1 MFSRRTV
8 ALWALAAVLLVAVV
22 AAEGG
27 QGAAGEG
34 GAGKQPEEPVDP
46 PKPKK
51 TARAPACSFK
61 GNTWKNSLSQ
71 TEKMWAGSL
80 ARLCAQTLLH
90 PLDTIRTRRQASGGL
105 TTTPRDMLK
114 GLVPQM
120 LGAMPA
126 GALQF
131 IAYEQTKTELNQLYP
146 NCTLGG
152 LRPHLTEICSAA
164 VGAAAASLVRVPQER
179 VKQPVQADLY
189 PNMLAAIKANLKSGG
204 LKSFYTGFTATI
216 LRDIPWNTLSFFFFN
231 LFKNAYEAMTKY
243 APGQRDTMVIGAVG
257 GALAAVIMTPVD
269 VVKTRL
275 MLQKPGADGKLPYLG
290 IAHALLKISK
300 EEGPG
305 ALMKGLSPRM
315 AYLGPLAAITMSI
328 YEKIGKKMLMDKG
341 PNWCNKKK

>member
-1 MFSRRTV
+1 MFSRRAV
-8 ALWALAAVLLVAVV
+8 AAWALAALLLVALA
-22 AAEGG
+22 AAEGSD
-27 QGAAGEG
+27 QASDDKPKPPPPKKSSSG
-34 GAGKQPEEPVDP
+34 GAP
-46 PKPKK
+46 
-51 TARAPACSFK
+51 CSFK
-61 GNTWKNSLSQ
+61 GGAWKNSLSQ

-90 PLDTIRTRRQASGGL
+90 PLDTIRTRRQAAGGL
-105 TTTPRDMLK
+105 TTTPKDMLK

-131 IAYEQTKTELNQLYP
+131 IAYEQTKTELNALCKNQ
-146 NCTLGG
+146 TLGG
-152 LRPHLTEICSAA
+152 LRPHLTEICAAA

-189 PNMLAAIKANLKSGG
+189 PSMFAAIQANLKSGG
-204 LKSFYTGFTATI
+204 LSSFYTGFTATI

-231 LFKNAYEAMTKY
+231 IFKTAYEGLLNM
-243 APGQRDTMVIGAVG
+243 APNQRDTMAIGAVG

-275 MLQKPGADGKLPYLG
+275 MLQKPGADGKLPYMG
-290 IAHALLKISK
+290 IAHALVKIST

-305 ALMKGLSPRM
+305 ALMKGLTPRM

-341 PNWCNKKK
+341 PNWCKKK